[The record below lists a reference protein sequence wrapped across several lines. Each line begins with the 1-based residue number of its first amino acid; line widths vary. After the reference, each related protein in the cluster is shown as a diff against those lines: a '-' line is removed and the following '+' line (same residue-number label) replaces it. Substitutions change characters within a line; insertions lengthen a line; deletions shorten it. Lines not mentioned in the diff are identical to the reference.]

1 MTIDARK
8 YGAFIVRNS
17 VARIAVLVIFVA
29 LLGAAL
35 HPGMFLTVRNF
46 TSIFR
51 QLSEYGLLSLAVFI
65 CMVSGGIDLS
75 VVYIANLC
83 AIVVGIFL
91 STIMPGAIA
100 GGSLWIIIASLIAVA
115 IGIACGAMNGILVG
129 YLRVPAMLATLGTGQ
144 LFLGISTV
152 ITGGK
157 AISGVPRAFTSMAG
171 ISLGMLPLNFMV
183 FLVCSVLMMFLMSRT
198 GFGFKVQL
206 IGSNPKA
213 AVFSGLRNNRELLK
227 VYIISGVLASISGI
241 VSVMRMSSAKPDYG
255 VSYVMYSIL
264 ICVFGGTD
272 PNGGK
277 GNVTGIVLATI
288 VLQMIT
294 TLMNMFNNLSA
305 FYRDIVW
312 GGALLLMLIVNYI
325 LDRK

>member
-157 AISGVPRAFTSMAG
+157 AISGVP
-171 ISLGMLPLNFMV
+171 P
-183 FLVCSVLMMFLMSRT
+183 